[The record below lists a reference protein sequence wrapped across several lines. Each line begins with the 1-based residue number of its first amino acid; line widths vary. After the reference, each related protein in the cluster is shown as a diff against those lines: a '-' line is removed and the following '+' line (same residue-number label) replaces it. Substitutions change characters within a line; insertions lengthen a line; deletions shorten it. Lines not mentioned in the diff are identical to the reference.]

1 MNRLKRTAPSPRL
14 VALVALGIAIV
25 AALRLLAVS
34 DWDPTAFAAFGE
46 TTVEITAF
54 AEEKLDREVR
64 TRDSKGH
71 DGRFFFVQAN
81 DPLILE
87 PESTAAI
94 LDRPVYRSQRMFYPL
109 VAGGAG
115 LFPPDLLI
123 WALIV
128 VNVIALAIG
137 SWAIAMIATHH
148 GASPVW
154 GLGFALNGGLLSEL
168 YIDGAG
174 ILAFAAAAVGAL
186 ALEQGKTRPAG
197 VAFIVAALTREVML
211 GFVAL
216 IAVFWLVRKKVIPWV
231 FALPAGLAVLSW
243 GLYVRWRIDVPVG
256 QTQVR
261 EITLVPFSGL
271 VEAATS
277 GNALLADYLMM
288 FVFGLLIVLVTVR
301 AIKSTVYLTWGAVGF
316 SVLAPFLTVLVWQKS
331 FDISRALAP
340 LVTVILL
347 EFAISR
353 GRRSEPA
360 AL

>member
-1 MNRLKRTAPSPRL
+1 LKRTASSPRL

-25 AALRLLAVS
+25 AAVRLLAVS

-46 TTVEITAF
+46 TTVEITSF
-54 AEEKLDREVR
+54 AEEKLDREVI

-94 LDRPVYRSQRMFYPL
+94 LDRPIYRSQRMFYPL
-109 VAGGAG
+109 MAGGGG
-115 LFPPDLLI
+115 LFPPAVLI

-128 VNVIALAIG
+128 VNVIGLAIG
-137 SWAIAMIATHH
+137 SWAVGMIATHH
-148 GASPVW
+148 GSSPWW
-154 GLGFALNGGLLSEL
+154 GLAFVLNGGLLSEL

-186 ALEQGKTRPAG
+186 ALEQGKARLAG
-197 VAFIVAALTREVML
+197 VAFVVAALTREVML

-216 IAVFWLVRKKVIPWV
+216 IAVSWLMRKKVIPWV
-231 FALPAGLAVLSW
+231 FAIPAGLTVVGW
-243 GLYVRWRIDVPVG
+243 GLYVRWRIHVPVG

-288 FVFGLLIVLVTVR
+288 FVFVLLIVYVILR
-301 AIKSTVYLTWGAVGF
+301 AFKSTVYLTWGAVGF
-316 SVLAPFLTVLVWQKS
+316 AVLAPFLTVLVWQKS

-340 LVTVILL
+340 LVTVTLL
-347 EFAISR
+347 EFALSR
-353 GRRSEPA
+353 RRRSEEA